1 MCGKDGELRTST
13 SVEQSAEQARFPYI
27 NRVISLTR
35 SSENQTTK
43 KATNET
49 RHFITSLTPEQATSQ
64 DLLLTQVGHW
74 SIEAGHYIRDEVLGE
89 DRSRVRKG
97 AGRLVM
103 ATLRNLSIGII
114 RKSGGTSIAEAVRH
128 FSLENKNQ
136 AIRAMGAKI

>member
-74 SIEAGHYIRDEVLGE
+74 SIEAGHYIRDEVMGE

-97 AGRLVM
+97 AGPQVM

>member
-74 SIEAGHYIRDEVLGE
+74 SIEAGHYIRDEVMGE

-97 AGRLVM
+97 AGPQVM

-128 FSLENKNQ
+128 FSWENKNQ